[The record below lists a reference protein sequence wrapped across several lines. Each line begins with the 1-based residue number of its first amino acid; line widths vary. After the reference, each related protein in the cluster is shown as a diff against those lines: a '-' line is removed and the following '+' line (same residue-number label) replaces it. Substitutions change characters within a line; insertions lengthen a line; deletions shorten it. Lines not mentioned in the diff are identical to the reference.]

1 MALGCNDDHKAILTS
16 FVLQG
21 EANHWWDAKA
31 RFLRARLKDVPI
43 T

>member
-1 MALGCNDDHKAILTS
+1 MALGCNDDHKVILAS

-31 RFLRARLKDVPI
+31 HFLRAGLRDVPI